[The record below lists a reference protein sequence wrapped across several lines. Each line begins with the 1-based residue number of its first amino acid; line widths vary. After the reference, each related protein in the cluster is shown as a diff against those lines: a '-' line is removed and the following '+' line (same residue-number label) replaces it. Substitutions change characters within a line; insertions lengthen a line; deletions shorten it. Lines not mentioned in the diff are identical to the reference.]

1 MRFQAAH
8 KQNELKAEAESELI
22 RAEFIFCANIEQL
35 IICRALHKN
44 CSTLWTVLFAFVS
57 V

>member
-35 IICRALHKN
+35 IICRAIHKN